1 MKFLLH
7 FTNTNFKRLINVKYI
22 IRMRRYFPKV
32 YGSFKDVSMKV
43 DLSNYVRKFNVE
55 KATGVGTSLFA
66 SEVDLANLKSD
77 VDKLDINV
85 RYKLDSS

>member
-22 IRMRRYFPKV
+22 IRMRRYFPKT
-32 YGSFKDVSMKV
+32 YGSLKDVSIKV

-55 KATGVGTSLFA
+55 KATGVDTSLFA
-66 SEVDLANLKSD
+66 SEFDLAILKSD
-77 VDKLDINV
+77 ADKLDINI